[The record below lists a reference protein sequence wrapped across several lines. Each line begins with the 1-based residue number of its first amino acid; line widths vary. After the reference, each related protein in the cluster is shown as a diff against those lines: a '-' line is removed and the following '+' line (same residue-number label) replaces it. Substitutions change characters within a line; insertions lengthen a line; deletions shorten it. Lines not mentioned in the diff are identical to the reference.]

1 MKFTLS
7 WLKDHLDTEA
17 SATEVVAAMTMAGL
31 EVEHV
36 TDPAS
41 KLAAFTVAKIV
52 EAVQH
57 PNADRLRVCQVD
69 TVDGRKEIVCGAP
82 NARAG
87 LTTIYAPIGAYVP
100 GLGVTL
106 VEKPVRGVVSNGML
120 CSASELEVAGE
131 NDGIMELPDDLAVGT
146 PAAEALGLEA
156 VIDFE
161 VTPNRPDW
169 LGVAG
174 IARDLAAAGVG
185 TLKTAPIDEIPGTF
199 DCPITIKVDGEACP
213 VFAGR
218 VIEGVKNGPSPKW
231 LRDRLTAIG
240 LRPISALV
248 DITNLITY
256 DRARPLHVYD
266 RAKLVGTTI
275 EARLGH
281 GKAEASPSDQPS
293 PAEHHDEQLI
303 ALDGKTYDITAA
315 MSVIADADGNR
326 PIGLGGVMGGES
338 TGCSDDTVDIFV
350 ESAWFDPITTA
361 QTGRATGINS
371 DAQYRFARGV
381 NPQSCEEGLHLATKL
396 ILELCGGKPS
406 KIVVA
411 GQPPAP
417 PAPFAFDFSYIEK
430 LTGISEPLQSNVAIL
445 TSLGFTVEPA
455 HVVVDLPTVTLSPIE
470 GQAETS
476 SGSVTQDSAN
486 LYTITPPSWRRDV
499 SQPADIVEEAAR
511 IAGFDKVPS
520 QPLPEVPRAVG
531 GVLTVK
537 QARARTARRALA
549 AAGYAEALTFSFTSK
564 ATAELFGGGAPEL
577 ILANP
582 IASDLDCMRPSLL
595 PNLIDAAGRNARQGF
610 PDVALFEVGPVFFG
624 DRPQDQKTTIAAILA
639 PRAPRG
645 WAKAPAEDLFDVKA
659 DLLALLE
666 EIGAPVASLQT
677 AQGSASS
684 WWHPGRSARL
694 QLGPKAVLAEFG
706 ELHPA
711 VLKALDVAGPVY
723 GFEITLEAVPEPK
736 KKAIKSRPAF
746 SPSPLMPLTR
756 DFAFVADKAKAAGDL
771 VKAAAGADKALIDAV
786 RVFDVYE
793 GPGVPE
799 GSKSVAL
806 EVVVQPRDK
815 TLTEAEIEALSAKI
829 VAAVEKAGGKLR
841 S

>member
-7 WLKDHLDTEA
+7 WLKDHLETEA
-17 SATEVVAAMTMAGL
+17 SATTVVAAMTMAGL

-36 TDPAS
+36 TDPAT
-41 KLAAFTVAKIV
+41 KLASFTVAKIV

-82 NARAG
+82 NARPG
-87 LTTIYAPIGAYVP
+87 LTTVYAPIGAYVP

-120 CSASELEVAGE
+120 CSGSELEAD
-131 NDGIMELPDDLAVGT
+131 DGSEGILELSDDLAVGT
-146 PAAEALGLEA
+146 PASQALGLEA

-185 TLKTAPIDEIPGTF
+185 TLKDLSIAPVPGHF
-199 DCPITIKVDGEACP
+199 PCPISIKVDGDACP

-218 VIEGVKNGPSPKW
+218 LIKGVKNGPSPKW
-231 LRDRLTAIG
+231 LQDRLKAIG
-240 LRPISALV
+240 LRPINALV
-248 DITNLITY
+248 DVTNLISY

-266 RAKLVGTTI
+266 AAKLVGDVI

-281 GKAEASPSDQPS
+281 GKAEVTPGDQPS

-303 ALDGKTYDITAA
+303 ALDGKTYDITPE
-315 MSVIADADGNR
+315 MSVIADAAGNR

-338 TGCSDDTVDIFV
+338 TGCSDETVDVFV
-350 ESAWFDPITTA
+350 ECAWFEPIRIA
-361 QTGRATGINS
+361 QTGRATGIAS
-371 DAQYRFARGV
+371 DAQYRFARTVDTGSV
-381 NPQSCEEGLHLATKL
+381 VPGLELATKL
-396 ILELCGGKPS
+396 ILELCGGEPS
-406 KIVVA
+406 EVVVA
-411 GQPPAP
+411 GEAPAAP
-417 PAPFAFDFSYIEK
+417 GPILFDPAYVGQLSGLEIAPERSLK
-430 LTGISEPLQSNVAIL
+430 IL
-445 TSLGFTVEPA
+445 SDLGFTIAP
-455 HVVVDLPTVTLSPIE
+455 PTDVSTTAFAMN
-470 GQAETS
+470 AES
-476 SGSVTQDSAN
+476 LVCV
-486 LYTITPPSWRRDV
+486 TPPTFRRDV
-499 SQPADIVEEAAR
+499 EGKADLVEEVAR
-511 IAGFDKVPS
+511 IAGYGELPS
-520 QPLPEVPRAVG
+520 TPLPEVPRA
-531 GVLTVK
+531 
-537 QARARTARRALA
+537 
-549 AAGYAEALTFSFTSK
+549 
-564 ATAELFGGGAPEL
+564 GGGQDEL
-577 ILANP
+577 MLANP
-582 IASDLDCMRPSLL
+582 IASELDCMRPSLL

-624 DRPQDQKTTIAAILA
+624 DRPQDQKTVIAAILA
-639 PRAPRG
+639 PRPPRG
-645 WAKAPAEDLFDVKA
+645 WDKAPADDLFTVKA

-677 AQGSASS
+677 AQGSASP

-756 DFAFVADKAKAAGDL
+756 DFAFVVDKAKAAGDL
-771 VKAAAGADKALIDAV
+771 VKAAAGADKALIAAV

-793 GPGVPE
+793 GPGVPD

-815 TLTEAEIEALSAKI
+815 TLTEAEIEALSGKI

-841 S
+841 G